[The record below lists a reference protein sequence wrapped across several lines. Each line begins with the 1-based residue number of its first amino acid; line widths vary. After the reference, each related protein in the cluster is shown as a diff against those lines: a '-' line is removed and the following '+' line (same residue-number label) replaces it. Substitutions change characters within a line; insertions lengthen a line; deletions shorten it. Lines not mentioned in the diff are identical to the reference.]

1 MLTTCLAEGT
11 HNSLIR
17 GTAPHATLQLPFAFA
32 AHCESGSSPAVSH
45 RPLLSQFDSAEQLL
59 ALLPQQVWLLDD
71 ALKALFVPPELSRQ
85 CGVSMDTLSQ
95 QGWLAAIHPDDAQ
108 QVQQA
113 FAQDVEHLSLDYRW
127 RQAEGSYRWVLA
139 RARRLPGPRSAWL
152 GTHTDID
159 ARKNGE
165 LALSHNDSLWKLAL
179 ESSGDGVWDWYVQ
192 AGIELYS
199 PRCLQI
205 YGYGEGDV
213 QPTPE
218 EFDART
224 HPDDLAQMQQDR
236 EDHFSGRKNS
246 YRNEHRI
253 QCKDGSWKWV
263 LSRGM
268 VISRDEQGQPLR
280 MVGTHTDIT
289 ARREQ
294 EAIVWRQ
301 SRHDALTGLP
311 NRTLLRE
318 RLEAELRARSALPQP
333 APLAVLFVDLDHFK
347 EVNDTLGH
355 GAGDALLL
363 QAAER
368 IQACLG
374 PKDVVGRMGGDE
386 FTVLLGDVR
395 SGEGAEHMAQQ
406 LIDSLA
412 RVFTLGHERVFVS
425 ASIGISL
432 FPEHGQQ
439 IETLFKHADQALY
452 VSKGAGRNRYSHFT
466 PELQQ
471 AAQLRMRLATD
482 LRGAL
487 AAGQLC
493 LHYQPI
499 VRLSDGSVSMA
510 EALLR
515 WQHPSLGDISPAVF
529 IPIAESTGQIQ
540 QIGAWVFRTAQ
551 AQAEV
556 WRRSLRAD
564 FQISVNTS
572 PVEFRA
578 PDRSARNGFA
588 SSSGALRWL
597 DACLQVDAV
606 SLEITEGLLLDNEP
620 AVAQQLSSLRTAG
633 IQISLDD
640 FGTGYSSLAYL
651 QQHAIDVIKID
662 KSFVHGIGPGSTGLA
677 LCKAII
683 AMAHEMGLR
692 VVAEGVETELQAS
705 LLLKAGCDYG
715 QGYWFSKALPA
726 DELAQWLNQGV
737 AASSKH

>member
-1 MLTTCLAEGT
+1 MLTSSAQRPADPSILRPG
-11 HNSLIR
+11 L
-17 GTAPHATLQLPFAFA
+17 HATLQRQLAFA
-32 AHCESGSSPAVSH
+32 ARSEARSRPAVSY
-45 RPLLSQFDSAEQLL
+45 RPLLSQFESSDELL
-59 ALLPQQVWLLDD
+59 TLLPQQVWLLSEELKPLYVD
-71 ALKALFVPPELSRQ
+71 AE
-85 CGVSMDTLSQ
+85 M
-95 QGWLAAIHPDDAQ
+95 LAACGLSMEQLAQLGWPAALHPDD
-108 QVQQA
+108 VTLLLQA
-113 FAQDVEHLSLDYRW
+113 FDQQTGELSLDYRW
-127 RQAEGSYRWVLA
+127 RQADGSYRWVLA
-139 RARRLPGPRSAWL
+139 RARRVPGERPAWL

-159 ARKNGE
+159 QRKSSE
-165 LALSHNDSLWKLAL
+165 LALQDSDSLWKLAL

-199 PRCLQI
+199 RRCLQI
-205 YGYGEGDV
+205 YGYDEGDV

-224 HPDDLAQMQQDR
+224 HPDDLAQMQRDR
-236 EDHFSGRKNS
+236 EDHFSGRASS

-253 QCKDGSWKWV
+253 LCKDGSWKWV

-268 VISRDEQGQPLR
+268 VISRDDEGRPLR

-289 ARREQ
+289 ARRTH
-294 EAIVWRQ
+294 EALVWHQ

-318 RLEAELRARSALPQP
+318 RLEAELRERSAQPQP
-333 APLAVLFVDLDHFK
+333 RPMAVLFVDLDHFK

-355 GAGDALLL
+355 DAGDALLL

-368 IQACLG
+368 IQASLG
-374 PKDVVGRMGGDE
+374 PRDAVGRMGGDE
-386 FTVLLGDVR
+386 FTVLLGEVSSR
-395 SGEGAEHMAQQ
+395 TEAEQIAQQ

-412 RVFTLGHERVFVS
+412 RAFTLGHERVFVS
-425 ASIGISL
+425 ASVGISL

-471 AAQLRMRLATD
+471 AAQMRMRLATD
-482 LRGAL
+482 LRSAL
-487 AAGQLC
+487 PDGQLS

-529 IPIAESTGQIQ
+529 IPIAESTGQIL
-540 QIGAWVFRTAQ
+540 QIGAWVFNTAQ
-551 AQAEV
+551 AQAEA

-578 PDRSARNGFA
+578 PDRGARNGLA
-588 SSSGALRWL
+588 SSSGALKWL
-597 DACLQVDAV
+597 NACLQVDAV

-651 QQHAIDVIKID
+651 QQHSIDVIKID
-662 KSFVHGIGPGSTGLA
+662 KSFVNGIGPGSTGLA

-726 DELAQWLNQGV
+726 EALAQWLLQRDV
-737 AASSKH
+737 AR

>member
-1 MLTTCLAEGT
+1 M
-11 HNSLIR
+11 
-17 GTAPHATLQLPFAFA
+17 
-32 AHCESGSSPAVSH
+32 SH
-45 RPLLSQFDSAEQLL
+45 RPLLRQFESPEQLL
-59 ALLPQQVWLLDD
+59 ALLPQQVWLVD
-71 ALKALFVPPELSRQ
+71 AHLKALYVAPGLLDESGLPAELLR
-85 CGVSMDTLSQ
+85 Q
-95 QGWLAAIHPDDAQ
+95 QGWSAGVHPEDAPQ
-108 QVQQA
+108 LLRA
-113 FAQDVEHLSLDYRW
+113 FERHPEQLSLDYRW
-127 RQAEGSYRWVLA
+127 RQADGSYRWVLGQ
-139 RARRLPGPRSAWL
+139 ARRVPGPQPVWL

-159 ARKNGE
+159 ARKHNE
-165 LALSHNDSLWKLAL
+165 VALRESDSLWKLAL

-199 PRCLQI
+199 RRCLQI
-205 YGYGEGDV
+205 YGYEEGDV

-218 EFDART
+218 EFDGRT
-224 HPDDLAQMQQDR
+224 HPEDLAQMQRDR
-236 EDHFSGRKNS
+236 EAHFSGRTPI

-253 QCKDGSWKWV
+253 LCKDGCWKWV

-268 VISRDEQGQPLR
+268 VISRDEQGRPLR

-289 ARREQ
+289 ERREQ
-294 EAIVWRQ
+294 QALIWRQ

-311 NRTLLRE
+311 NRTLMRE
-318 RLEAELRARSALPQP
+318 RLETELQQRTAQPQP
-333 APLAVLFVDLDHFK
+333 LPLAVLFVDLDHFK

-355 GAGDALLL
+355 DAGDALLV

-374 PKDVVGRMGGDE
+374 PEDAVGRMGGDE
-386 FTVLLGDVR
+386 FTVLLGAVQD
-395 SGEGAEHMAQQ
+395 SAQAERISQQ

-412 RVFTLGHERVFVS
+412 RVFKLGHERVFVS

-466 PELQQ
+466 PALQQ
-471 AAQLRMRLATD
+471 AAQTRMRLATD

-487 AAGQLC
+487 AAGQLA

-499 VRLSDGSVSMA
+499 VRLADGSVSMA

-515 WQHPSLGDISPAVF
+515 WQHPALGEISPSVF
-529 IPIAESTGQIQ
+529 IPIAESTGQILE
-540 QIGAWVFRTAQ
+540 IGAWVFSTAQ
-551 AQAEV
+551 HQAEA
-556 WRRSLRAD
+556 WRRTLRPD

-572 PVEFRA
+572 PVEFQA
-578 PDRSARNGFA
+578 PDRAGLGGA
-588 SSSGALRWL
+588 SGGSGALKWL

-606 SLEITEGLLLDNEP
+606 TLEITEGLLLDNEP

-633 IQISLDD
+633 IQIALDD
-640 FGTGYSSLAYL
+640 FGTGYSSLSYL
-651 QQHAIDVIKID
+651 QQHSIDVIKID
-662 KSFVHGIGPGSTGLA
+662 KSFVQGIGPGSTGLA

-705 LLLKAGCDYG
+705 LLQKVGCDYG
-715 QGYWFSKALPA
+715 QGYWFSPALPTEA
-726 DELAQWLNQGV
+726 LAQWLTRRG
-737 AASSKH
+737 AAR